1 LHLKASAGAINDVDS
16 AATPFTRLTPDQQL
30 MGDGKP
36 VLLNQLTDDP
46 RVPCREWWRRRAL

>member
-1 LHLKASAGAINDVDS
+1 MIVTARPPPLPPH
-16 AATPFTRLTPDQQL
+16 PDQQL

-46 RVPCREWWRRRAL
+46 RVPFREWVAKEGIVA